1 MCTAVLIFP
10 DNAPPAVRTADSGT
24 YFSDTRKVLY
34 SGLGSAPFLAGM
46 HTSDARPAAVDRR
59 YYRHSRNR
67 TSGAAVVG
75 QGVGV
80 VVVVGQGGGVVV
92 MVVVGQGGAFVV
104 VGQGFGVVVHG
115 GWVVGDVVQGG
126 FVAGAVVMH
135 GGFGRYSG
143 TLAGSMPVS
152 PVRSTRP
159 VIQPASIEFTSMIR
173 SPSLKP
179 TSSLSC
185 AS

>member
-1 MCTAVLIFP
+1 MTKWNMCAAVLIFP

-34 SGLGSAPFLAGM
+34 SGLGSAPFLADM

-67 TSGAAVVG
+67 TSGVAVAG
-75 QGVGV
+75 QGVGVVV

-92 MVVVGQGGAFVV
+92 VVVGQGGGRFVV

-115 GWVVGDVVQGG
+115 GWVVGGVVQGG

-143 TLAGSMPVS
+143 TVW
-152 PVRSTRP
+152 
-159 VIQPASIEFTSMIR
+159 
-173 SPSLKP
+173 
-179 TSSLSC
+179 
-185 AS
+185 

>member
-10 DNAPPAVRTADSGT
+10 DSAPPAVRTADSGT
-24 YFSDTRKVLY
+24 YFSGTRKVLY

-46 HTSDARPAAVDRR
+46 HTSDARPAAADRR

-75 QGVGV
+75 QGVGG
-80 VVVVGQGGGVVV
+80 VVVGHGGGVVV
-92 MVVVGQGGAFVV
+92 VVVGQGGAFVV

-115 GWVVGDVVQGG
+115 GWVVGGVVQGG

-143 TLAGSMPVS
+143 T
-152 PVRSTRP
+152 
-159 VIQPASIEFTSMIR
+159 FW
-173 SPSLKP
+173 
-179 TSSLSC
+179 
-185 AS
+185 